1 VAWAR
6 PILIGTP
13 FLGKSISILKDTCQ
27 RADSHSVH
35 WTLSQLSPYASS
47 LSFWRK
53 LSVFN
58 SLIRIS
64 IALQCGIRIAP
75 SGLRKENLLEGN
87 HMRRLLPC
95 LSTIILV
102 VLPLITDVAS
112 ASDQTKD
119 DDRLRNCGTV
129 LKEILDVPDNIP
141 QDLLDKADCVV
152 VFPSVLKAAFIVG
165 GSYGR
170 GAMSCRRGEDFRGP
184 WGAPTMMALEG
195 GSFGFQIGGQA
206 TDFVLLVMNESG
218 ARGILA
224 SKVKLGGDASVAAGP
239 VGRDASADTDATLRS
254 EILSY
259 SRARGL
265 FAGVSLEG
273 STIRPDNGDN
283 RRVYGRKIPAREIVL
298 SGTVAVPPAAEQMTS
313 TLDAR
318 TPKHR
323 P

>member
-1 VAWAR
+1 MR
-6 PILIGTP
+6 K
-13 FLGKSISILKDTCQ
+13 FLTCLNSILL
-27 RADSHSVH
+27 A
-35 WTLSQLSPYASS
+35 
-47 LSFWRK
+47 
-53 LSVFN
+53 
-58 SLIRIS
+58 
-64 IALQCGIRIAP
+64 
-75 SGLRKENLLEGN
+75 
-87 HMRRLLPC
+87 
-95 LSTIILV
+95 
-102 VLPLITDVAS
+102 VLPLLAEVAN

-129 LKEILDVPDNIP
+129 LKEILDVPDDIP

-170 GAMSCRRGEDFRGP
+170 GAMLCRRGEDFKGP

-195 GSFGFQIGGQA
+195 GSFGLQIGGEA
-206 TDFVLLVMNESG
+206 TDFVLLVMNDRG

-239 VGRDASADTDATLRS
+239 VGRDASADTDATLRA

-283 RRVYGRKIPAREIVL
+283 RRVYGRKIPARDIVL
-298 SGTVAVPPAAEQMTS
+298 SGRVAVLPAAEQLISPLDAKTPRHRSWVRQITQFRDAVKRFGVTHVDCKTS
-313 TLDAR
+313 TEAAIHVRGTRYSDFYLWGSRDCSYS
-318 TPKHR
+318 HGHLSEY
-323 P
+323 

>member
-1 VAWAR
+1 MR
-6 PILIGTP
+6 KLLTC
-13 FLGKSISILKDTCQ
+13 LSSILL
-27 RADSHSVH
+27 A
-35 WTLSQLSPYASS
+35 
-47 LSFWRK
+47 
-53 LSVFN
+53 
-58 SLIRIS
+58 
-64 IALQCGIRIAP
+64 
-75 SGLRKENLLEGN
+75 
-87 HMRRLLPC
+87 
-95 LSTIILV
+95 
-102 VLPLITDVAS
+102 VLPFFAEVAS
-112 ASDQTKD
+112 ASDETKD
-119 DDRLRNCGTV
+119 DERLRNCGTV
-129 LKEILDVPDNIP
+129 LKEILNVPDDIP

-170 GAMSCRRGEDFRGP
+170 GAMSCRRGENFRGP
-184 WGAPTMMALEG
+184 WGAPSMMALEG
-195 GSFGFQIGGQA
+195 GSVGFQIGGEA

-224 SKVKLGGDASVAAGP
+224 SKVKIGGDAAVAAGP
-239 VGRDASADTDATLRS
+239 VGRDASAESDASLRA
-254 EILSY
+254 EILTY

-283 RRVYGRKIPAREIVL
+283 RRVYGKNIPARDIVL
-298 SGTVAVPPAAEQMTS
+298 SGKVAVPPAAEQFIS

>member
-1 VAWAR
+1 
-6 PILIGTP
+6 
-13 FLGKSISILKDTCQ
+13 
-27 RADSHSVH
+27 
-35 WTLSQLSPYASS
+35 
-47 LSFWRK
+47 
-53 LSVFN
+53 
-58 SLIRIS
+58 
-64 IALQCGIRIAP
+64 
-75 SGLRKENLLEGN
+75 
-87 HMRRLLPC
+87 MRRMTSC
-95 LSTIILV
+95 LSSIVLV
-102 VLPLITDVAS
+102 ALPLVTQVAS
-112 ASDQTKD
+112 ASNHTKD

-170 GAMSCRRGEDFRGP
+170 GAMSCRKGEDFRGP

-195 GSFGFQIGGQA
+195 GSFGLQIGGQA
-206 TDFVLLVMNESG
+206 TDFVLLVMNERG
-218 ARGILA
+218 ASGILA
-224 SKVKLGGDASVAAGP
+224 SKVKLGGEASVAAGP
-239 VGRDASADTDATLRS
+239 VGRDASADTDATLRA

-283 RRVYGRKIPAREIVL
+283 RQVYGREISARDIVL
-298 SGTVAVPPAAEQMTS
+298 SGTVAVPAAAEPLIL
-313 TLDAR
+313 TLDAK

>member
-1 VAWAR
+1 MR
-6 PILIGTP
+6 K
-13 FLGKSISILKDTCQ
+13 FLT
-27 RADSHSVH
+27 
-35 WTLSQLSPYASS
+35 
-47 LSFWRK
+47 
-53 LSVFN
+53 
-58 SLIRIS
+58 
-64 IALQCGIRIAP
+64 
-75 SGLRKENLLEGN
+75 
-87 HMRRLLPC
+87 C
-95 LSTIILV
+95 LSCILF
-102 VLPLITDVAS
+102 VLAPLFAEVAS
-112 ASDQTKD
+112 AADESKD
-119 DDRLRNCGTV
+119 SDRLRNCGTV
-129 LKEILDVPDNIP
+129 LKEILDVPDDIP

-170 GAMSCRRGEDFRGP
+170 GAMSCRSGDNFRGP
-184 WGAPTMMALEG
+184 WSAPTMMALEG

-283 RRVYGRKIPAREIVL
+283 RSVYGKKIPAKDIVL
-298 SGTVAVPPAAEQMTS
+298 SETVSVPRAAEKLIS
-313 TLDAR
+313 TLNAR
-318 TPKHR
+318 TPRHKS
-323 P
+323 